1 MMKRK
6 LFIGSIVALMPL
18 AAQAAEGGSEDLLA
32 LKPNLWIWTLLTFA
46 VMFVLLAKLAF
57 KPLAEALDRRGET
70 IKKSLDEAAQQR
82 AEAKKLME
90 DYQKQ
95 LADARNEAKKIMDE
109 GRALGENVRK
119 DVVEK
124 ANAEASAIMHRAQE
138 EIGRA
143 KDKSLQEL
151 RDTVAQLS
159 VQIAGKVIEKEV
171 SETTH
176 RQLIDNLI
184 RDLAKT
190 RKA

>member
-1 MMKRK
+1 MKRK